1 MHQPPR
7 RAALARDNGA
17 APRGGARA
25 LRVMVQRALWRPRE
39 QAHAGAAKTAA
50 AAAKDGGGAAKDGG
64 GAAKDGGGAAKDGG
78 GAAKDGG
85 DAAKDGGGAAGNAPR
100 CRGGQ
105 TPSRTPAGVGGG
117 GV

>member
-1 MHQPPR
+1 MHLPPR

-25 LRVMVQRALWRPRE
+25 LHVMVQRALWRPRE
-39 QAHAGAAKTAA
+39 QAHTGAAKTAA
-50 AAAKDGGGAAKDGG
+50 VAAKDGG